1 MNVRKAVASSLML
14 LAATSGA
21 WASAAPKKKS
31 PAAKSSA
38 SVGAWML
45 TTSEVEANLRTGAF
59 NAPKHVTMTRADGSI
74 VQADRATGNYRK
86 KQAVLSG
93 NVSVHDASGT
103 FGLKS
108 AAAVRRDA
116 ATLTADTLKVNDV
129 THLYDADGS
138 VHYVQGQTTVDAQKA
153 HLNDLTH
160 RLDLSGKVH
169 VVQGERTLDADT
181 ATYNT
186 MSGDGEAD
194 GNAMMVFPGITP
206 SIATPKPIVLHGPK
220 IP

>member
-1 MNVRKAVASSLML
+1 MNARKAAVSLVL
-14 LAATSGA
+14 LAAAGGA
-21 WASAAPKKKS
+21 LASAAPKKAA
-31 PAAKSSA
+31 PPAKSSA
-38 SVGAWML
+38 TIGAWTL
-45 TTSEVEANLRTGAF
+45 KTTEIEANLKTGRF
-59 NAPKHVTMTRADGSI
+59 KAPKHVTMTRADGSI
-74 VQADRATGNYRK
+74 VEADSATGNYRK

-108 AAAVRRDA
+108 ASAVKHDP
-116 ATLTADTLKVNDV
+116 ATLTADTVKVDDV

-153 HLNDLTH
+153 HLNDITH

-186 MSGDGEAD
+186 LSGDGEAD
-194 GNAMMVFPGITP
+194 GNAMMTFPGITP
-206 SIATPKPIVLHGPK
+206 SIATPKPIILHGPK

>member
-1 MNVRKAVASSLML
+1 MNARRVIAVSIVV
-14 LAATSGA
+14 LAAAGVSVAG
-21 WASAAPKKKS
+21 AAPKKAS
-31 PAAKSSA
+31 APGKSSVA
-38 SVGAWML
+38 VGGWTL
-45 TTSEVEANLRTGAF
+45 TTDELEANTSTGAF
-59 NAPKHVTMTRADGSI
+59 KAPKHLTMTRADGSL
-74 VQADRATGNYRK
+74 VEADRATGNYKK

-93 NVSVHDASGT
+93 NVSVRDASGT

-108 AAAVRRDA
+108 AQAVKRDP
-116 ATLTADTLKVNDV
+116 ATLTADTVKVDDL

-138 VHYVQGQTTVDAQKA
+138 VHYVQGRTTVDAEKA
-153 HLNDLTH
+153 HLNDVTH

-186 MSGDGEAD
+186 MTGDGEAD
-194 GNAMMVFPGITP
+194 GNAMMTFPGVTP
-206 SIATPKPIVLHGPK
+206 SIATPKPITLHGPK

>member
-1 MNVRKAVASSLML
+1 MNLRSAAAASLIL
-14 LAATSGA
+14 LIA
-21 WASAAPKKKS
+21 AAPKAA
-31 PAAKSSA
+31 PPAKSSA
-38 SVGAWML
+38 TVGAWTL
-45 TTSEVEANLRTGAF
+45 TTDEVEANVKTGAF
-59 NAPKHVTMTRADGSI
+59 KAPKHVTMTRADGSI
-74 VQADRATGNYRK
+74 VEADKATGNYKK
-86 KQAVLSG
+86 KQAVLTG

-108 AAAVRRDA
+108 AGAVRRDP
-116 ATLTADTLKVNDV
+116 ATLTADTVTINDV

-138 VHYVQGQTTVDAQKA
+138 VHYAQGQTAVDAQKA

-186 MSGDGEAD
+186 MTGDGEAD
-194 GNAMMVFPGITP
+194 GNAMMTFPGAPI
-206 SIATPKPIVLHGPK
+206 SVATPKPITLHGPK

>member
-1 MNVRKAVASSLML
+1 MIERRAVAASLML
-14 LAATSGA
+14 LAAVSGSV
-21 WASAAPKKKS
+21 ASAAPKKGA
-31 PAAKSSA
+31 PAKSSVA
-38 SVGAWML
+38 VGGWTL
-45 TTSEVEANLRTGAF
+45 TTGELEANTRTGAF
-59 NAPKHVTMTRADGSI
+59 KAPKHLTMTRADGST
-74 VQADRATGNYRK
+74 VQADSATGNYRK
-86 KQAVLSG
+86 KRAVLSG

-108 AAAVRRDA
+108 AGGAKRDP
-116 ATLTADTLKVNDV
+116 ATLTANTVAVDDV

-153 HLNDLTH
+153 HLNDITH

-186 MSGDGEAD
+186 LTGDGEAD
-194 GNAMMVFPGITP
+194 GNAMMIFPGVTP
-206 SIATPKPIVLHGPK
+206 SIATPKPIILHGPK

>member
-1 MNVRKAVASSLML
+1 MNVRKAAASLML
-14 LAATSGA
+14 LAASSGA
-21 WASAAPKKKS
+21 LGSAAPKKLS
-31 PAAKSSA
+31 PPTKSSA
-38 SVGAWML
+38 TVGAWTL
-45 TTSEVEANLRTGAF
+45 TTTEVEANLRTGAF
-59 NAPKHVTMTRADGSI
+59 KAPKHVTMTRADGSV

-108 AAAVRRDA
+108 ASAVRRDP
-116 ATLTADTLKVNDV
+116 ATLTADTVVVNDI
-129 THLYDADGS
+129 THLYDANGS

-153 HLNDLTH
+153 HLNDITH

-186 MSGDGEAD
+186 MTGDGEAD
-194 GNAMMVFPGITP
+194 GNATMIFPGITP
-206 SIATPKPIVLHGPK
+206 SIATPKPIILHGPK